1 VTIDDESSLEGWT
14 PEPGPAL
21 PLGQIVDLAFDYRG
35 NTTVV
40 KTDGSELEGYVFNR
54 NAEAP
59 DPFLQMFDG
68 AGNAPIRIPYREI
81 RTIRFTGKDTAAGM
95 SYTAWLRRREQE
107 RSAGATPPRPAVPDD
122 GPSVRR

>member
-1 VTIDDESSLEGWT
+1 MDDEPSLEGWA

-21 PLGQIVDLAFDYRG
+21 ALGRIVDLAFDYRG

-54 NAEAP
+54 TAEVAE
-59 DPFLQMFDG
+59 PFLQMFDG
-68 AGNAPIRIPYREI
+68 AGEGPIRIPYREI
-81 RTIRFTGKDTAAGM
+81 RTIRFTGKDTAAGT

-107 RSAGATPPRPAVPDD
+107 RAAATDGSAAGR
-122 GPSVRR
+122 